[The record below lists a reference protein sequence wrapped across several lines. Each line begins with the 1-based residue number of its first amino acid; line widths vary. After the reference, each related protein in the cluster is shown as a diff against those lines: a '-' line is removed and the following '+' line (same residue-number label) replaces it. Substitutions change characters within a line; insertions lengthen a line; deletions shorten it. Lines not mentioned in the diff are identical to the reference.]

1 MSVIVTLYVDG
12 DGATLERA
20 AQGNPERMQKIVG
33 RAKELGL
40 IAHRFFASD
49 GG

>member
-33 RAKELGL
+33 RANRPPLL
-40 IAHRFFASD
+40 CL
-49 GG
+49 